1 MKELF
6 CKKAAEVLEGISEE
20 QLLALL
26 EVPADEAMGDYAIP
40 CFTLAKEQRRSP
52 AVIAAEFREI
62 LSGKKE
68 ELSVSRVEN
77 VGGYCN
83 IFVDR
88 AKFAEK
94 CFTKLIQQNHGFADY
109 GAGGVICMDYSSP
122 NIAKNF
128 HAGHLRTT
136 IIGNSLYK
144 IFTKLGYSVVRINY
158 LGDWGTQF
166 GKLITAYQKWSSRET
181 VEERGIDELLELY
194 VKLNA
199 EAEKSP
205 ELIEE
210 ARAWFIRMEQNDEEA
225 LAIWNWFREISM
237 QEFERVYK
245 MLDISFD
252 TCVGESFYREKVPAL
267 IEELRRKNLLEES
280 QGALVVNLDAYNMPP
295 CLITK
300 SDGGSIYHSRDI
312 AAVLDR
318 KKTYGFEKCLYVT
331 GAEQA
336 LHFKQVFQTVEL
348 MGYSWADELIHVPFG
363 LVSLDGE
370 KLSSRKG
377 NVIYAEDILKEAVE
391 RAMEQIQ
398 KKNPSLADKEAT
410 ADQVGVGAVI
420 FHDLYNQR
428 IKNVDFSWEE
438 VLNFEGNTGP
448 YVQYTYARA
457 KSILRK
463 AGNCVKP
470 AIRPLNALN
479 KVNYHM
485 LTDDVAFSLIKIL
498 SEYEDT
504 VTSAARNYEP
514 SVIARY
520 LITLASA
527 FNHFYH
533 EVSIL
538 QAAEEEKDARIL
550 LVAVVQDIIADA
562 CGLLGMKCPEEM

>member
-1 MKELF
+1 MRELF
-6 CKKAAEVLEGISEE
+6 CEKAAEVLEEISEE
-20 QLLALL
+20 QLRALL
-26 EVPADEAMGDYAIP
+26 EVPTDETMGDYAIP
-40 CFTLAKEQRRSP
+40 CFALAKEQRRSP

-68 ELSVSRVEN
+68 ELAVSRVEN

-88 AKFAEK
+88 AKFTER
-94 CFTKLIQQNHGFADY
+94 CFAKLLQQNHGFADY

-245 MLDISFD
+245 MLGISFD
-252 TCVGESFYREKVPAL
+252 TCVGESFYRDKVPAL
-267 IEELRRKNLLEES
+267 IEELKRKNLLEES
-280 QGALVVNLDAYNMPP
+280 QGALVVNLNAYNMPP

-336 LHFKQVFQTVEL
+336 LHFKQVFQAVEL

-398 KKNPSLADKEAT
+398 KKNPSLADKEST
-410 ADQVGVGAVI
+410 ADKVGVGAVI

-463 AGNCVKP
+463 AGNRVKP
-470 AIRPLNALN
+470 ADI
-479 KVNYHM
+479 NYHM
-485 LTDDVAFSLIKIL
+485 LTDDAAFSLIKIL

-504 VTSAARNYEP
+504 VISAARNYEP

-520 LITLASA
+520 LIALASA

-550 LVAVVQDIIADA
+550 LVTVVQDIIRDA

>member
-1 MKELF
+1 MKDLF
-6 CKKAAEVLEGISEE
+6 CKKAAEVLEGITRE
-20 QLLALL
+20 QLQAIT
-26 EVPADEAMGDYAIP
+26 EVPTDEKMGDFAIP
-40 CFTLAKEQRRSP
+40 CFSLAKEQHRNP

-68 ELSVSRVEN
+68 ELAVSKVEN

-88 AKFAEK
+88 VQFAKM
-94 CFTKLIQQNHGFADY
+94 CLTKLLQKNHGFADH

-144 IFTKLGYSVVRINY
+144 IFTKLGYAVVRINY

-166 GKLITAYQKWSSRET
+166 GKLITAYIKWSSREA
-181 VEERGIDELLELY
+181 VEERGIDELLRLY

-199 EAEKSP
+199 QAESCP
-205 ELIEE
+205 GLIEE
-210 ARAWFIRMEQNDEEA
+210 ARAWFVRMEKNDEEA
-225 LAIWNWFREISM
+225 LAVWSWFREISLR
-237 QEFERVYK
+237 EFERVYK

-252 TCVGESFYREKVPAL
+252 TCVGESFYRDKVPAL
-267 IEELRRKNLLEES
+267 IEELRLKNLLEES
-280 QGALVVNLDAYNMPP
+280 QGALVINLDAYNMPP

-312 AAVLDR
+312 AAALDR
-318 KKTYGFEKCLYVT
+318 KKTYDFTKCLYIT

-336 LHFKQVFQTVEL
+336 LHFKQVFKAVEL
-348 MGYSWADELIHVPFG
+348 MGYSWADELVHVPFG

-377 NVIYAEDILKEAVE
+377 NVIYAEDILKEAVD
-391 RAMEQIQ
+391 RAMEQIR
-398 KKNPSLADKEAT
+398 KKNPSLEDKEDT
-410 ADQVGVGAVI
+410 ANKVGVGAVI

-428 IKNVDFSWEE
+428 IKNVNFSWEE
-438 VLNFEGNTGP
+438 VLNFEGTTGP
-448 YVQYTYARA
+448 YVQYAYVRA

-463 AGNCVKP
+463 SGSIAKTTD
-470 AIRPLNALN
+470 ID
-479 KVNYHM
+479 YHM
-485 LTDDVAFSLIKIL
+485 LADDAAFSLIKIL
-498 SEYEDT
+498 SGYEDA
-504 VTSAARNYEP
+504 VVSAARNYEP
-514 SVIARY
+514 SAVARY
-520 LITLASA
+520 LITLTAA

-533 EVSIL
+533 ICPIL
-538 QAAEEEKDARIL
+538 HSEAAEKREAEKRARIL
-550 LVAVVQDIIADA
+550 LVDIVQDVIADA
-562 CGLLGMKCPEEM
+562 CALLGMKCPEEM

>member
-1 MKELF
+1 MKKIF
-6 CKKAAEVLEGISEE
+6 CEKAAKILGGGISCE
-20 QLLALL
+20 QLLAIT
-26 EVPADEAMGDYAIP
+26 EEPADKAMGDYAIP
-40 CFTLAKEQRRSP
+40 CFALAKEQRRNP
-52 AVIAAEFREI
+52 AVIAAKFREI

-68 ELSVSRVEN
+68 ELGVDRIEN

-83 IFVDR
+83 VFMDR
-88 AKFAEK
+88 ARFTEK
-94 CFTKLIQQNHGFADY
+94 CFARMLQENHGFADY

-166 GKLITAYQKWSSRET
+166 GKLITAYKKWSSPQA
-181 VEERGIDELLELY
+181 VEERGIDELLDLY

-199 EAEKSP
+199 EAEKYP

-210 ARAWFIRMEQNDEEA
+210 ARAWFIRMENNDPEA
-225 LAIWNWFREISM
+225 LSIWNWFREISI

-252 TCVGESFYREKVPAL
+252 SCTGESFYRDKVPGL
-267 IEELRRKNLLEES
+267 MEELRRKNLLEES
-280 QGALVVNLDAYNMPP
+280 QGAFVINLEAYHMPP

-312 AAVLDR
+312 AAAIDR
-318 KKTYGFEKCLYVT
+318 KKKYGFEKCLYIT

-336 LHFKQVFQTVEL
+336 LHFKQVFKAVEL
-348 MGYSWADELIHVPFG
+348 MGYSWADELVHVPFG
-363 LVSLDGE
+363 LVSLDGV
-370 KLSSRKG
+370 KLASRKG
-377 NVIYAEDILKEAVE
+377 NVIYAEDILKEAVV

-398 KKNPSLADKEAT
+398 EKNPSLADKEGT
-410 ADQVGVGAVI
+410 AGKIGVGAVI
-420 FHDLYNQR
+420 FHDLYHQR
-428 IKNVDFSWEE
+428 IKNVDFSWED
-438 VLNFEGNTGP
+438 VLNFEGMTGP

-463 AGNCVKP
+463 SGSSAKTAG
-470 AIRPLNALN
+470 I
-479 KVNYHM
+479 NYHV
-485 LTDDVAFSLIKIL
+485 LADDAAFSLIKIL
-498 SEYEDT
+498 SGYEEA
-504 VTSAARNYEP
+504 VAGAARNYEP
-514 SVIARY
+514 SVVARY
-520 LITLASA
+520 LITLTSA

-533 EVSIL
+533 ECPIL
-538 QAAEEEKDARIL
+538 QAGEEERNARIL
-550 LVAVVQDIIADA
+550 LVAVVQDVIEDA
-562 CGLLGMKCPEEM
+562 CSLLGIKCPEEM

>member
-1 MKELF
+1 MEKMKDLF
-6 CKKAAEVLEGISEE
+6 CKKAAEVLEGISYG
-20 QLLALL
+20 QLLAIT
-26 EVPADEAMGDYAIP
+26 EIPSDEKMGDYAIP
-40 CFTLAKEQRRSP
+40 CFALAKELHRNP

-62 LSGKKE
+62 LSERKE
-68 ELSVSRVEN
+68 ELAVSRVKN
-77 VGGYCN
+77 AGGYCN

-88 AKFAEK
+88 AKYAEMCFAK
-94 CFTKLIQQNHGFADY
+94 MLQQNHGFDDY
-109 GAGGVICMDYSSP
+109 GVGGVICMDYSSP

-136 IIGNSLYK
+136 IIGNSLYN

-166 GKLITAYQKWSSRET
+166 GKMIAAYKKWSSREA
-181 VEERGIDELLELY
+181 VEERGIDELLRLY
-194 VKLNA
+194 VKFNA
-199 EAEKSP
+199 ETEKSP

-210 ARAWFIRMEQNDEEA
+210 ARAWFVRMEKNDEEA
-225 LAIWNWFREISM
+225 LSLWNWFKEISM
-237 QEFERVYK
+237 QEYERVYK

-252 TCVGESFYREKVPAL
+252 TYVGESFYRDKVPAL
-267 IEELRRKNLLEES
+267 IEELRQKNLLKES
-280 QGALVVNLDAYNMPP
+280 QGALVIDLDEYNMPP

-312 AAVLDR
+312 AAALDR
-318 KKTYGFEKCLYVT
+318 KKMYGFEKCLYVT

-336 LHFKQVFQTVEL
+336 LHFKQVFKAIEL
-348 MGYSWADELIHVPFG
+348 MGYSWADELVHVPYG

-370 KLSSRKG
+370 KLASRTG
-377 NVIYAEDILKEAVE
+377 NVIYAEDILKEAVN

-398 KKNPSLADKEAT
+398 KKNPSLTDKEA
-410 ADQVGVGAVI
+410 AAEKVGVGAVI

-438 VLNFEGNTGP
+438 VLNFEGTTGP

-463 AGNCVKP
+463 AGSIAKTTD
-470 AIRPLNALN
+470 I
-479 KVNYHM
+479 KYHM
-485 LTDDVAFSLIKIL
+485 LTDDAAFSLIKIL
-498 SEYEDT
+498 SGYEDA
-504 VTSAARNYEP
+504 VISAARNYEP
-514 SVIARY
+514 SAVARY
-520 LITLASA
+520 LIALTSA

-533 EVSIL
+533 ECPIL
-538 QAAEEEKDARIL
+538 QAKEEEKHARIIL
-550 LVAVVQDIIADA
+550 ADIVQEVIADA

>member
-1 MKELF
+1 MKDLI
-6 CKKAAEVLEGISEE
+6 CRKMADVLEGISCERLMDIME
-20 QLLALL
+20 I
-26 EVPADEAMGDYAIP
+26 PADERMGDFAIP
-40 CFTLAKEQRRSP
+40 CFSLAKEQRRNP
-52 AVIAAEFREI
+52 AVIAAEFREA
-62 LSGKKE
+62 LSEKKE
-68 ELSVSRVEN
+68 ELAVRKVEN

-83 IFVDR
+83 TFVDR
-88 AKFAEK
+88 AKFAEM
-94 CFTKLIQQNHGFADY
+94 CFKKMLQEKHGFADY

-144 IFTKLGYSVVRINY
+144 IFTRLGYSVVRINY

-166 GKLITAYQKWSSRET
+166 GKLITAYKKWSSWQA
-181 VEERGIDELLELY
+181 VQERGIDELLELY
-194 VKLNA
+194 VKFNT
-199 EAEKSP
+199 EVEKSP

-210 ARAWFIRMEQNDEEA
+210 ARAWFIRMEDNDMEA
-225 LAIWNWFREISM
+225 LSIWNWFREISL

-245 MLDISFD
+245 ILGISFD
-252 TCVGESFYREKVPAL
+252 SCVGESFYRDKVPAL

-280 QGALVVNLDAYNMPP
+280 QGALVIQLEAYNMPP

-318 KKTYGFEKCLYVT
+318 KKTYGFEKCLYIT

-336 LHFKQVFQTVEL
+336 LHFKQVFRAVEL
-348 MGYSWADELIHVPFG
+348 MGYSWADELVHVPFG
-363 LVSLDGE
+363 LVSLDGA
-370 KLSSRKG
+370 KLSSRRG
-377 NVIYAEDILKEAVE
+377 NMVYAEDILKEAVE

-398 KKNPSLADKEAT
+398 EKNPSLTDKEDT
-410 ADQVGVGAVI
+410 AEKVGVGAVI
-420 FHDLYNQR
+420 FHDLYHQR

-438 VLNFEGNTGP
+438 VLNFEGTTGP

-463 AGNCVKP
+463 SGSVSKADD
-470 AIRPLNALN
+470 
-479 KVNYHM
+479 VNYHM
-485 LTDDVAFSLIKIL
+485 LEDDAAFSLIKIL
-498 SEYEDT
+498 SGYEDT
-504 VTSAARNYEP
+504 VVSAARNYEP

-520 LITLASA
+520 LITLTTA

-533 EVSIL
+533 EDPIL
-538 QAAEEEKDARIL
+538 YAEEAEKKARIL
-550 LVAVVQDIIADA
+550 LVDIVQDIIADA

>member
-1 MKELF
+1 MKDLI
-6 CKKAAEVLEGISEE
+6 CRKMADVLEGISCER
-20 QLLALL
+20 LLDIM
-26 EVPADEAMGDYAIP
+26 EIPADERMGDFAIP
-40 CFTLAKEQRRSP
+40 CFSLAKEQRRNP
-52 AVIAAEFREI
+52 AVIAAEFREA
-62 LSGKKE
+62 LSEKKE
-68 ELSVSRVEN
+68 ELAVLKVEN

-88 AKFAEK
+88 AKFAEM
-94 CFTKLIQQNHGFADY
+94 CFEKMLQEKHGFADY

-144 IFTKLGYSVVRINY
+144 IFTRLGYSVVRINY

-166 GKLITAYQKWSSRET
+166 GKLITAYKKWSSWQA
-181 VEERGIDELLELY
+181 VQERGIDELLELY
-194 VKLNA
+194 VKFNT
-199 EAEKSP
+199 EAKESP

-210 ARAWFIRMEQNDEEA
+210 ARAWFIRMEDNDMEA
-225 LAIWNWFREISM
+225 LSIWNWFREISL

-252 TCVGESFYREKVPAL
+252 SCVGESLYRDKVSAL

-280 QGALVVNLDAYNMPP
+280 QGALVIQLEAYNMPP

-318 KKTYGFEKCLYVT
+318 KKTYGFEKCLYIT
-331 GAEQA
+331 GAEQE
-336 LHFKQVFQTVEL
+336 LHFKQVFKAVEL
-348 MGYSWADELIHVPFG
+348 MGYSWTDELVHVPFG
-363 LVSLDGE
+363 LVSLNGE

-391 RAMEQIQ
+391 RAMEKIQ
-398 KKNPSLADKEAT
+398 EKNPSLADKEDT
-410 ADQVGVGAVI
+410 ADKVGVGAVI
-420 FHDLYNQR
+420 FHDLVNLR
-428 IKNVDFSWEE
+428 IKNVDFSWEDA
-438 VLNFEGNTGP
+438 LNFEGTTGP

-463 AGNCVKP
+463 AGCIAK
-470 AIRPLNALN
+470 AADID
-479 KVNYHM
+479 YHM
-485 LTDDVAFSLIKIL
+485 LTDDAAFSLIKIL
-498 SEYEDT
+498 SGYEDT
-504 VTSAARNYEP
+504 VVSAARNYEP

-520 LITLASA
+520 LITLTTA

-533 EVSIL
+533 EDPIL
-538 QAAEEEKDARIL
+538 YAEEAEKKARIL
-550 LVAVVQDIIADA
+550 LVDIVQDIIADA

>member
-6 CKKAAEVLEGISEE
+6 CRKAAEILGGIHYE
-20 QLLALL
+20 QLLSIT
-26 EVPADEAMGDYAIP
+26 EIPADEKMGDYAIP
-40 CFTLAKEQRRSP
+40 CFTLAKEQHRNP

-62 LSGKKE
+62 LSEKKDG
-68 ELSVSRVEN
+68 LAVSRVEN

-88 AKFAEK
+88 AKFAEM
-94 CFTKLIQQNHGFADY
+94 CFAKLLQPNHGFADY

-144 IFTKLGYSVVRINY
+144 IFAKMGYSVVRINY

-166 GKLITAYQKWSSRET
+166 GKLITAYKKWSSREA
-181 VEERGIDELLELY
+181 VQERGIDELLELY
-194 VKLNA
+194 VKLNT

-210 ARAWFIRMEQNDEEA
+210 ARAWFVRMEQNDEEA
-225 LAIWNWFREISM
+225 LSIWNWFKEISM
-237 QEFERVYK
+237 KEFERVYK

-252 TCVGESFYREKVPAL
+252 TCVGESFYRDKVPAL

-280 QGALVVNLDAYNMPP
+280 QGALVVNLGAYNMPP

-312 AAVLDR
+312 AAALDR
-318 KKTYGFEKCLYVT
+318 KKTYGFEKCLYIT

-336 LHFKQVFQTVEL
+336 LHFKQVFKAVEL

-377 NVIYAEDILKEAVE
+377 NVIYAEDILKEAVD
-391 RAMEQIQ
+391 RAMRQVQ
-398 KKNPSLADKEAT
+398 KKNPSLVDKEAT
-410 ADQVGVGAVI
+410 ADKVGVGAII
-420 FHDLYNQR
+420 FHELYNQR

-438 VLNFEGNTGP
+438 VLNFEGTTGP

-463 AGNCVKP
+463 AGSAAENP
-470 AIRPLNALN
+470 GI
-479 KVNYHM
+479 NYRM
-485 LTDDVAFSLIKIL
+485 LADDAAFLLLKTL
-498 SEYEDT
+498 SGYEDA
-504 VTSAARNYEP
+504 VVSAARNYEP

-520 LITLASA
+520 LITLTSA

-533 EVSIL
+533 ECPIL
-538 QAAEEEKDARIL
+538 QAEEEERNARIL
-550 LVAVVQDIIADA
+550 LVDIVQEVIVDA

>member
-1 MKELF
+1 MKNIF
-6 CKKAAEVLEGISEE
+6 CEKAAKILGGGVSREKLLGIMEI
-20 QLLALL
+20 
-26 EVPADEAMGDYAIP
+26 PADEKMGDFAIP
-40 CFTLAKEQRRSP
+40 CFSLAKEQRRNP
-52 AVIAAEFREI
+52 AMIAAEFREA

-68 ELSVSRVEN
+68 ELAASRIEN

-94 CFTKLIQQNHGFADY
+94 CFTKMLQEKHGFADG

-144 IFTKLGYSVVRINY
+144 IFTRLGYSVVRINY

-166 GKLITAYQKWSSRET
+166 GKLITAYKKWSSRKA

-210 ARAWFIRMEQNDEEA
+210 SRAWFIRMENNDPEA
-225 LAIWNWFREISM
+225 LSIWNWFREISM

-252 TCVGESFYREKVPAL
+252 ACTGESFYRDKVPVL
-267 IEELRRKNLLEES
+267 MEELRRKNLLEES
-280 QGALVVNLDAYNMPP
+280 QGALVINLEAYNMPP

-318 KKTYGFEKCLYVT
+318 KKTYGFEKCLYIT

-336 LHFKQVFQTVEL
+336 LHFKQVFKAVEL
-348 MGYSWADELIHVPFG
+348 MGYSWADELVHVPFG
-363 LVSLDGE
+363 LVSLDGA
-370 KLSSRKG
+370 KLSSRRG
-377 NVIYAEDILKEAVE
+377 NMVYAEDILKEAVE

-398 KKNPSLADKEAT
+398 EKNPSLADKEDT
-410 ADQVGVGAVI
+410 AEKVGVGAVI
-420 FHDLYNQR
+420 FHDLYHQR
-428 IKNVDFSWEE
+428 IKNVDFSWED
-438 VLNFEGNTGP
+438 VLNFEGTTGP

-463 AGNCVKP
+463 LGSTAKADG
-470 AIRPLNALN
+470 
-479 KVNYHM
+479 VNYHM
-485 LTDDVAFSLIKIL
+485 LTDDAAFSLVKIL
-498 SEYEDT
+498 SGYEDA
-504 VTSAARNYEP
+504 VVNAARSYEP

-520 LITLASA
+520 LITLTSA
-527 FNHFYH
+527 FNHFYQ
-533 EVSIL
+533 ECPIL
-538 QAAEEEKDARIL
+538 QAGEEEKNARIL
-550 LVAVVQDIIADA
+550 LVAIVQDVIGDA